1 MSETLF
7 FTFGGVLIGV
17 VSFDSTCSFLPWL
30 KMVIEVHDTT
40 LRVFLQ
46 PRPEYYYFLIHP

>member
-1 MSETLF
+1 MKQCSLL
-7 FTFGGVLIGV
+7 FGGVLIGV

-30 KMVIEVHDTT
+30 KIVIEVHDTT

-46 PRPEYYYFLIHP
+46 PRPEYYYFFIHP